1 MNRQRRKH
9 SLEFKREAVALVTEH
24 GYSYADAGRS
34 LDVNANLIA
43 RWKQEFENNAAGAFP
58 GKGNRTAEQRS
69 LQTVRS
75 FFSPKASDVRG
86 FPSAL
91 SEPAPIFGSVSAPG
105 KRPPQSGCYVSLSL
119 IDEITFR

>member
-9 SLEFKREAVALVTEH
+9 SAEFKREAVALVTEH

-58 GKGNRTAEQRS
+58 GKGKRTAEQQRIHE
-69 LQTVRS
+69 LETENLRLRMEKEILKKATA
-75 FFSPKASDVRG
+75 FFVKESS
-86 FPSAL
+86 
-91 SEPAPIFGSVSAPG
+91 
-105 KRPPQSGCYVSLSL
+105 
-119 IDEITFR
+119 